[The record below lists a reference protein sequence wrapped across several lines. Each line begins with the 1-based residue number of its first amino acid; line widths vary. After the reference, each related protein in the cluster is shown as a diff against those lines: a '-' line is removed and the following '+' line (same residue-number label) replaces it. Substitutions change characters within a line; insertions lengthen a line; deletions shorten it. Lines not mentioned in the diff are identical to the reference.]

1 MLHIEDEQVR
11 LHLLQGNFGLEK
23 ESLRVTG
30 EGRMAHTPHPFPGD
44 KYIVRDFCEN
54 QTEINTGVHQ
64 SAAGAVEELRFH
76 HQRIIDTLQ
85 ALPEKEY
92 LWPSSNPPYIRDEE
106 DIPIAQFT
114 GAQAAKTDY
123 RNYLSDKYGRYKMTF
138 SGIHVNYSFSD
149 DLLRADWAAAQR
161 VGSSVTSAP
170 AGPDSAAACSEIPAS
185 AAVPESTS
193 TPSSGGVSP
202 APEDFASHRSRLYL
216 DLAQALVSCGW
227 ILTAVTAASPVL
239 GSSYFEKGGIA
250 GVDAPVITHRDVFTG
265 MASVR
270 SSELGYWNAFAP
282 IFDYR
287 NERTYADS
295 IEMYVRRGFIQ
306 AASEL
311 YYPIRLKPPGE
322 NTLENLRRGGVNHIE
337 LRMFDLNPLD
347 PAGLD
352 KRDVIFAQLLIIYLA
367 CTPHRPL
374 TDGDQVQAVQ
384 NYKSAARYD
393 LKTVKIVTP
402 EGESVPAADEA
413 ARLLDAMRT
422 FFRALPEGK
431 PFHAPCPDFP
441 EGGNEG
447 MSTID
452 KIEEI
457 LDFEY
462 EKIVHPA
469 KRYAWQIRAGLRA
482 SHAEDML
489 ALAKERQDGAQ

>member
-30 EGRMAHTPHPFPGD
+30 DGAMAHTPHPFPGD
-44 KYIVRDFCEN
+44 PYIVRDFCEN
-54 QTEINTGVHQ
+54 QTEINTGVHP
-64 SAAGAVEELRFH
+64 SAAGAVEELRCH

-92 LWPSSNPPYIRDEE
+92 LWPSSNPPFLRNEE
-106 DIPIAQFT
+106 DIPVAQFT
-114 GAQAAKTDY
+114 GEQAGKTVY

-149 DLLRADWAAAQR
+149 ELLAADWE
-161 VGSSVTSAP
+161 
-170 AGPDSAAACSEIPAS
+170 AGGKTEEGFVA
-185 AAVPESTS
+185 
-193 TPSSGGVSP
+193 
-202 APEDFASHRSRLYL
+202 HRSRLYL
-216 DLAQALVSCGW
+216 DLAQALVSYGW
-227 ILTAVTAASPVL
+227 ILTALTAASPVL
-239 GSSYFEKGGIA
+239 DSSYFEKGGMAGADRIA
-250 GVDAPVITHRDVFTG
+250 AAADRQSYADWTAKVAGASPDAARLRRSHDVFTG

-287 NERTYADS
+287 NERAYADS
-295 IEMYVRRGFIQ
+295 VEGYIRRGFVQ

-322 NTLENLRRGGVNHIE
+322 NTLANLREGGIDHIE

-347 PAGLD
+347 AAGLD
-352 KRDVIFAQLLIIYLA
+352 KRDVLFAQLLIIYLA

-374 TDGDQVQAVQ
+374 TDSEQVQAVQ
-384 NYKSAARYD
+384 NYKNAARYD

-402 EGESVPAADEA
+402 DGESVPAADAGE
-413 ARLLDAMRT
+413 RILGRMRS

-447 MSTID
+447 LSTID

-462 EKIVHPA
+462 GKITNPMQ
-469 KRYAWQIRAGLRA
+469 RYAWQIRSRLHAGH
-482 SHAEDML
+482 SEDML
-489 ALAKERQDGAQ
+489 ALAKERQDRQASENVPDESSGIPL

>member
-161 VGSSVTSAP
+161 AGTSITAAASGPETTTSAP
-170 AGPDSAAACSEIPAS
+170 
-185 AAVPESTS
+185 T
-193 TPSSGGVSP
+193 
-202 APEDFASHRSRLYL
+202 PEDFASHRSRLYL

-384 NYKSAARYD
+384 NYKNAARYD

-462 EKIVHPA
+462 GKIVHPA

-489 ALAKERQDGAQ
+489 ALAKKRQDGAQ